1 MLRSRLVCVSALTA
15 AVLTLG
21 GCMMAP
27 IGTTDNSGAISPY
40 TSYPGYPSGTIPAPV
55 TPGNY
60 QGRGQVVNVQTLQS
74 GGATSVPGSGAI
86 IGGLAGGVIGNQI
99 ARNDRAIGTIAGAA
113 VGALIGNAIQQQ
125 QGWGGYAGQPI
136 YRVTVRT
143 LDTNN
148 FYTFDFAQNPNVRV
162 GEYVQIQGN
171 QLYRLQF

>member
-1 MLRSRLVCVSALTA
+1 MLRSRLVCVSTLTA
-15 AVLTLG
+15 AVLALG

-27 IGTTDNSGAISPY
+27 IGTTDNSGAIPPY
-40 TSYPGYPSGTIPAPV
+40 NPYPGYPSGTIPAPV

-60 QGRGQVVNVQTLQS
+60 QGRGQVVNVQTLQP
-74 GGATSVPGSGAI
+74 GGSASMPGSGAI

-99 ARNDRAIGTIAGAA
+99 ARNDRALGTIAGAA
-113 VGALIGNAIQQQ
+113 VGALIGNVIQQQ

-148 FYTFDFAQNPNVRV
+148 FYTFDYAQNPNVQI